1 MIMKDLIQAVWTAEE
16 IDKKYRKQCCL
27 VERDKTEVQ
36 SIISYTWYT
45 FIVYTARR
53 ICPSG
58 RYD

>member
-1 MIMKDLIQAVWTAEE
+1 MKDLIQAVCTAEE
-16 IDKKYRKQCCL
+16 IDKKYRKQYCL

-53 ICPSG
+53 SCLSG